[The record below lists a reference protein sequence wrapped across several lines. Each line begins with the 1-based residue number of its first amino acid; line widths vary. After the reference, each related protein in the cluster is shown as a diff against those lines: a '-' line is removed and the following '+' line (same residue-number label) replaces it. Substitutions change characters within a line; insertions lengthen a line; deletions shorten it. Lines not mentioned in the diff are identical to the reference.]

1 MEQSLSGEPSP
12 KKRKKYNVYDER
24 PFKIVSQY
32 NEITS
37 MNYLREFAH
46 NLKFLLIS

>member
-24 PFKIVSQY
+24 PFKIV
-32 NEITS
+32 ITS

>member
-12 KKRKKYNVYDER
+12 KKRKKYNDSDER
-24 PFKIVSQY
+24 LFKMVSQY

-37 MNYLREFAH
+37 IKYLRGIAH
-46 NLKFLLIS
+46 NLKF